1 LQAFNLQSKSHLAH
15 LLELSNRVLI
25 YIMDS
30 LVDKVKE
37 SLNLGGANITLPAS
51 FERHAVTHNDTS
63 NAATWQEALSNS
75 TSTPEGYLL
84 TKTLVFK
91 PKVAKSQ
98 TAVLIMVVALEDTAT
113 SAGQIAKAAGEKEAR
128 FAAADVVQE
137 TLGVT
142 VAQSS
147 PSMYGV

>member
-1 LQAFNLQSKSHLAH
+1 
-15 LLELSNRVLI
+15 
-25 YIMDS
+25 MDS

-37 SLNLGGANITLPAS
+37 SLNLGGPKVSLPSS
-51 FERHAVTHNDTS
+51 FERHAVTHSDTS
-63 NAATWQEALSNS
+63 NAATWQDALS
-75 TSTPEGYLL
+75 TSKSVPEGYLL

-128 FAAADVVQE
+128 FAAADIVLE

-142 VAQSS
+142 VAQGSLS
-147 PSMYGV
+147 TCVA

>member
-1 LQAFNLQSKSHLAH
+1 
-15 LLELSNRVLI
+15 
-25 YIMDS
+25 MDS

-37 SLNLGGANITLPAS
+37 SLNLGGSKVALPSS
-51 FERHAVTHNDTS
+51 FERHAVTHSDTS
-63 NAATWQEALSNS
+63 NAATWQEALSTV
-75 TSTPEGYLL
+75 TSAPEGYLL

-113 SAGQIAKAAGEKEAR
+113 NAGQIAKTAGEKEAR

-142 VAQSS
+142 VAQGLSS
-147 PSMYGV
+147 FCLSHCSISSCCLQRLC